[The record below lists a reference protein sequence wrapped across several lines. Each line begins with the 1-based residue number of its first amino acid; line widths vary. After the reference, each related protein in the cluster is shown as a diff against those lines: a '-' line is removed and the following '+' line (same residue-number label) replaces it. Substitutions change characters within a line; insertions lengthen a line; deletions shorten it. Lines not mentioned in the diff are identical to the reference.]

1 MMMVFKAADE
11 LVDQL
16 AWHWE
21 NQARPR
27 LEGLTDE
34 EYFWEPA
41 RGCWNV
47 RPRGTSQAQL
57 AGGSGEF
64 TIDFAYP
71 EPVPAPVTTI
81 AWRLGHILVGVLGAR
96 NASHFG
102 GPAVDYQSY
111 DYPGA
116 ADKALAL
123 LDAAYWQWVEG
134 VRGLGEEGLSKP
146 CGPAEGPYA
155 ERTMAAL
162 VLHINREMIHH
173 LAEVAL
179 LRDLFAHRH

>member
-1 MMMVFKAADE
+1 MALNVAGE

-16 AWHWE
+16 DWHWE

-27 LEGLTDE
+27 LDGLTDE

-41 RGCWNV
+41 EGCWNV
-47 RPRGTSQAQL
+47 RHRGTSHAPM
-57 AGGSGEF
+57 AVGSGDF
-64 TIDFAYP
+64 TIDFALP
-71 EPVPAPVTTI
+71 EPVPAPVTTV
-81 AWRLGHILVGVLGAR
+81 AWRLGHILVGILGAR

-102 GPAVDYQSY
+102 GPAVDYESY
-111 DYPGA
+111 DYPGT

-123 LDAAYWQWVEG
+123 LDGGYRHWIDG
-134 VRGLGEEGLSKP
+134 VRGLGEEGLARP
-146 CGPAEGPYA
+146 CGPAEGPWGD
-155 ERTMAAL
+155 RSMAAL

-179 LRDLFAHRH
+179 LRDLFAHRQ